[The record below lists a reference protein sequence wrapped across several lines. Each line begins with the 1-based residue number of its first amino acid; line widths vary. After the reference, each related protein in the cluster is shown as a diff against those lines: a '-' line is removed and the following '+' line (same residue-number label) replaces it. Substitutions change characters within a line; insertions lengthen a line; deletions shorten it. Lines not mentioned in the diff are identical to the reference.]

1 MLTEKLKTLS
11 KALNESDSTEDVIK
25 ALNDVFRKEV
35 KVFVFD
41 SRLNTF
47 RDFAKHWTVS
57 NVLDADINDLFDGIP
72 VIKNNHIYYPAM
84 KKNILL
90 GYLEISDNSKE
101 TCELLDI
108 AIYNIALKIQ
118 DIILNQKMQQS
129 VEFHDSMKNIAKI
142 IETQYELSYIIP
154 IIGEIIDTFISNHL
168 IYIFLK
174 ENGKFKLSW
183 PSSCRDKSITQN
195 LDKLSI
201 HKGTYISTDNKT
213 GYFPLI
219 NENNII
225 GAIVTKSTEEPLNTQ
240 EIEYLEQLASQTS
253 TTINRANVYA
263 EILKHATLD
272 ALTGFYNR
280 RQMEERIKQE
290 TASAKRK
297 KTPLCAIMIDIDYF
311 KHVNDTYGH
320 AAGDYILKTASKI
333 IRSQLREYDIASRYG
348 GEEFAIILPFTRE
361 EEAVMVADRLRKA
374 VESKI
379 INIEH
384 VNTKNDTKTIQIT
397 ISLGIYSFKET
408 DKPEELLMKADKAL
422 YDAKETGRNKV
433 IIYKENKG
441 KNT

>member
-1 MLTEKLKTLS
+1 MLTKKLKTLS

-108 AIYNIALKIQ
+108 AIHNIALKIQ
-118 DIILNQKMQQS
+118 NIILNQKMQQS

-174 ENGKFKLSW
+174 ENCKFKLSW

>member
-108 AIYNIALKIQ
+108 AIHNIALKIQ
-118 DIILNQKMQQS
+118 NIILNQKMQQS

-174 ENGKFKLSW
+174 ENGNFKLSW

>member
-1 MLTEKLKTLS
+1 
-11 KALNESDSTEDVIK
+11 
-25 ALNDVFRKEV
+25 
-35 KVFVFD
+35 
-41 SRLNTF
+41 
-47 RDFAKHWTVS
+47 
-57 NVLDADINDLFDGIP
+57 
-72 VIKNNHIYYPAM
+72 
-84 KKNILL
+84 
-90 GYLEISDNSKE
+90 
-101 TCELLDI
+101 
-108 AIYNIALKIQ
+108 
-118 DIILNQKMQQS
+118 MQQS

-174 ENGKFKLSW
+174 ENCKFKLSW